1 MSHPQGFWK
10 DPPLKNFKTQIV
22 CSCIYE
28 RAQNIQKVADNKKMP
43 YQISYKTA
51 WFWWIWL
58 ELKWAKCD
66 SS

>member
-28 RAQNIQKVADNKKMP
+28 RAQNIQKIVDNKKMP
-43 YQISYKTA
+43 YQISYKTVD
-51 WFWWIWL
+51 F
-58 ELKWAKCD
+58 D
-66 SS
+66 GFG